1 MRRRSSFGRIFAQNS
16 TYHPFGRAFVFARS
30 IRFGVEE
37 TLGDTTTID
46 VPLPERFFAGGGTT
60 LRGFGLN
67 QAGPRDMS
75 SGFPIGGLAM
85 LVLNQE
91 VRFPM
96 HLPIVGSHLG
106 GAIFYD
112 LGNVY
117 TDLQHVTLRWSPFTN
132 DNSMNYLSH
141 TVGFG
146 FRYATPIGPVRI
158 DLGYQLNPAQFVF
171 TDTNGMQQ
179 TSRLPHFQFFF
190 NIGSIF

>member
-1 MRRRSSFGRIFAQNS
+1 
-16 TYHPFGRAFVFARS
+16 
-30 IRFGVEE
+30 
-37 TLGDTTTID
+37 
-46 VPLPERFFAGGGTT
+46 
-60 LRGFGLN
+60 
-67 QAGPRDMS
+67 
-75 SGFPIGGLAM
+75 M

-106 GAIFYD
+106 GALFYD
-112 LGNVY
+112 VGNVY
-117 TDLQHVTLRWSPFTN
+117 TDLQHVTLRWSPVTN

-171 TDTNGMQQ
+171 TDTNGLQQ